1 MSKNINKKEKA
12 TGDGAKKNF
21 KRIIAAICAIAV
33 ALGFLLFSL
42 APAFSVSAASA
53 ADKAKAARD
62 SAKKELENI
71 KNEKADLVSEFAN
84 FDAQLTAAEDKVA
97 ALSSAIEAT
106 KTEIENKEKEL
117 EEAQKNTDT
126 YKEEFKKRARIM
138 YENGSTSY
146 LEVLFGAKSFS
157 DFIEKVEIV
166 GSIVSY
172 DREVLNRFVENQLII
187 KNAKNEKEAL
197 LLKQQDDMKGLEYRQ
212 EELQVL
218 LEKQQA
224 LIEKITQ
231 DEGLA
236 QKALA
241 AAEKKYEEE
250 QRKAQEEIDRQ
261 LALKKN
267 QPVNVTYKGGK
278 FAWPAPSGSRIS
290 SPFGYRKHPISGT
303 RRYHSGIDIPT
314 AYGTNIIA
322 AEAGTVIVA
331 KYESGYGR
339 YVVINHGNGYT
350 TLYGHN
356 SQLLVSAG
364 QSVSRGQVI
373 AKAGSTGMSTG
384 PHCHFEVR
392 YNGVRQNPLNYLN

>member
-1 MSKNINKKEKA
+1 MSKNINKNEKA
-12 TGDGAKKNF
+12 SGGVKKNI
-21 KRIIAAICAIAV
+21 KRAVAAICAVAV

-42 APAFSVSAASA
+42 APAFSASA
-53 ADKAKAARD
+53 SAVDDAKAARD
-62 SAKKELENI
+62 SAKKELDDI

-97 ALSSAIEAT
+97 ALSSDIEAT
-106 KTEIENKEKEL
+106 ESEIENKEKEL
-117 EEAQKNTDT
+117 EEAQKNTDA

-157 DFIEKVEIV
+157 DFIEKIEIV

-172 DREVLNRFVENQLII
+172 DREVLNRFVENQLVI

-197 LLKQQDDMKGLEYRQ
+197 LLKQQDDMKSLEYRK

-236 QKALA
+236 QKALS

-267 QPVNVTYKGGK
+267 QPVNSTYSGGK
-278 FAWPAPSGSRIS
+278 FAWPAPSGTGIS
-290 SPFGYRKHPISGT
+290 SYFGYRKHPITGT
-303 RRYHSGIDIPT
+303 TRYHSGIDIPT

-356 SQLLVSAG
+356 SQLLVSVG
-364 QSVSRGQVI
+364 DSVSRGQVI